1 MAFIVTPTQL
11 SHRAELYYQLGA
23 LTAAGVTLRQSLD
36 TLQQSPA
43 SRSFR
48 EPLLRLAILL
58 DQGCTFAEALKA
70 TSGWV
75 PSFDVALIEAG
86 EQSGR
91 LDACFKL
98 LAEYY
103 RERAQLARN
112 MLSDLAYPILLFHL
126 AFLLMPIDRLQRLVL
141 RGEFFS
147 FALQKV
153 SFFLP
158 FYVVAFLLVFACQ
171 GRHGDFWRSWV
182 EAVLRPVQILGSA
195 RRSLALARLAAAL
208 EALINAGVSIV
219 DAWALAAAAS
229 GSPALHRTV
238 LAWKPQIEGGRSP
251 AEVLRENGQ
260 FPELFTNLYHTGEIS
275 GKLDDALLRLHRYYQ
290 EEGSRQLKLVAKWT
304 PWLVY
309 LVVVG
314 VVAYQIISFYLGYFQ
329 SINSLTNF

>member
-36 TLQQSPA
+36 TLQLSPA

-48 EPLLRLAILL
+48 EPLIRLATLL
-58 DQGCTFAEALKA
+58 DQGSTFSEALKA
-70 TSGWV
+70 TSGWA
-75 PSFDVALIEAG
+75 PSFDVALLEAG

-103 RERAQLARN
+103 SERALLARN
-112 MLSDLAYPILLFHL
+112 VLGDLAYPFFIFHF
-126 AFLLMPIDRLQRLVL
+126 AFLLLPIDRLQRLIL
-141 RGEFFS
+141 RGELFS
-147 FALQKV
+147 FALQKI

-171 GRHGDFWRSWV
+171 GRHGEFWRSWIEV
-182 EAVLRPVQILGSA
+182 ILGRVPILGSA

-219 DAWALAAAAS
+219 EAWELAAAAS
-229 GSPALHRTV
+229 GSPGLHRTV
-238 LAWKPQIEGGRSP
+238 LAWKPQIEGGRTP
-251 AEVLRENGQ
+251 AEVLRESRQ

-275 GKLDDALLRLHRYYQ
+275 GQLDDSLLRLHRYYQ
-290 EEGSRQLKLVAKWT
+290 DEGSRQLKLVAKWT

-309 LVVVG
+309 LVVMG
-314 VVAYQIISFYLGYFQ
+314 VIAYQVISFWLGYFK
-329 SINSLTNF
+329 SIDSLTNF

>member
-48 EPLLRLAILL
+48 EPLGRLTALL
-58 DQGCTFAEALKA
+58 DQGCTFSEALKA
-70 TSGWV
+70 TTGWV
-75 PSFDVALIEAG
+75 PSFDVALLEAG

-98 LAEYY
+98 LAEHY

-112 MLSDLAYPILLFHL
+112 MLSDLAYPLLLFHL
-126 AFLLMPIDRLQRLVL
+126 AFLLSPIGTLQRLVL
-141 RGEFFS
+141 RGEFFP
-147 FALQKV
+147 FALQKIC
-153 SFFLP
+153 FFLP
-158 FYVVAFLLVFACQ
+158 FYTVAFLLVFACQ
-171 GRHGDFWRSWV
+171 GRHGEFWRSRI
-182 EAVLRPVQILGSA
+182 EIILRPIPILGSA

-208 EALINAGVSIV
+208 EALINAGVSIIE
-219 DAWALAAAAS
+219 AWELAAAAS

-238 LAWKPQIEGGRSP
+238 LAWKPQVEGGRTP
-251 AEVLRENGQ
+251 AEVLRESRY
-260 FPELFTNLYHTGEIS
+260 FPELFANLYHTGEIS
-275 GKLDDALLRLHRYYQ
+275 GKLDDSLLRLHRYYQ
-290 EEGSRQLKLVAKWT
+290 EEGSRKLKLVARWT

-309 LVVVG
+309 IVIVG
-314 VVAYQIISFYLGYFQ
+314 VVAYQIISFWLGYFQ
-329 SINSLTNF
+329 NINSLTNF

>member
-36 TLQQSPA
+36 TLQQSSA

-48 EPLLRLAILL
+48 EPLGRLATLL
-58 DQGCTFAEALKA
+58 DQGCTFSEALK
-70 TSGWV
+70 TTGGWI
-75 PSFDVALIEAG
+75 PSFDLALLEAG

-112 MLSDLAYPILLFHL
+112 VLADLAYPFFLFHV
-126 AFLLMPIDRLQRLVL
+126 AFLLLPIDSLKRLVL
-141 RGEFFS
+141 RGEFFA
-147 FALQKV
+147 FTFQKV
-153 SFFLP
+153 TFFLP
-158 FYVVAFLLVFACQ
+158 FYTVAFLLVFACQ
-171 GRHGDFWRSWV
+171 GRHGEFWRSWI
-182 EAVLRPVQILGSA
+182 EAILRPIPILGAA

-238 LAWKPQIEGGRSP
+238 LAWKPQIESGRTP

-314 VVAYQIISFYLGYFQ
+314 VVAYQIISFWLGYFQ
-329 SINSLTNF
+329 NINSLTNF